1 MSSSKEY
8 MKAYRE
14 RNKEKL
20 HRQRAEY
27 YANNKD
33 REIMQMRKWKSD
45 NSEYVLEYARQYA
58 LDNPEK
64 RNALEMKR
72 HAKKVSASILEGDEW
87 NDFFI
92 QEIYALRKTR
102 TVATGLE
109 YHVDHIIPLQGKLV
123 SGLHV
128 WNNLQLLPASINYS
142 KNNSFK
148 I

>member
-1 MSSSKEY
+1 M
-8 MKAYRE
+8 
-14 RNKEKL
+14 
-20 HRQRAEY
+20 
-27 YANNKD
+27 
-33 REIMQMRKWKSD
+33 
-45 NSEYVLEYARQYA
+45 
-58 LDNPEK
+58 DNPEK

-72 HAKKVSASILEGDEW
+72 HSKKVSASILDGDEW

-92 QEIYALRKTR
+92 QEIYELRKTR